1 MKMRSTFWGLAGCAL
16 ALQICGCGKPP
27 REQPDTRSTIQAVIN
42 YSVAPWDGPAYELMI
57 PLPKFDQAPSP
68 FIRIRV
74 WGNPEFQQ
82 PHTLRLS
89 GETGPGESGSASFQ
103 PVLDESLP
111 EVLTGTISF
120 ANLKQGLP
128 VSGSFDLSTS
138 HGRTF
143 TGRFQA
149 TWGNEQLPYIR

>member
-1 MKMRSTFWGLAGCAL
+1 VVGAGAFRKSL
-16 ALQICGCGKPP
+16 GQLLIGRQGEKILRRFP
-27 REQPDTRSTIQAVIN
+27 RRLLI
-42 YSVAPWDGPAYELMI
+42 PAGTW
-57 PLPKFDQAPSP
+57 
-68 FIRIRV
+68 R
-74 WGNPEFQQ
+74 
-82 PHTLRLS
+82 

-143 TGRFQA
+143 TGRFRA